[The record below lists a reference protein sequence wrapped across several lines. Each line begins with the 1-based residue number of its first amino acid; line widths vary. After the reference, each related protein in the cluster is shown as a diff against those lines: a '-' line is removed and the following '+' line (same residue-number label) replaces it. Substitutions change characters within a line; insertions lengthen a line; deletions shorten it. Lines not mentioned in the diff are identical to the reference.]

1 MWMQF
6 CSKRRYLL
14 LGAERV
20 EDVCRLFV
28 ALPVDESRAD
38 VKGFDVTALKATDP
52 QVYEKA
58 QQLSFPCVVQV
69 ISVEIDDG
77 RGTMCQHIED
87 LELIAPLD
95 LQRETHDDKPI
106 DD

>member
-1 MWMQF
+1 MLMQF

-20 EDVCRLFV
+20 EDAYRLLV
-28 ALPVDESRAD
+28 ALPVDSSAD

-52 QVYEKA
+52 QVYAKA

-69 ISVEIDDG
+69 MSVEIDDG
-77 RGTMCQHIED
+77 RGTMHQCIED
-87 LELIAPLD
+87 LELVTPLD
-95 LQRETHDDKPI
+95 LQPEARYEKPI

>member
-52 QVYEKA
+52 QIYAKA

-69 ISVEIDDG
+69 MSVEVDDG
-77 RGTMCQHIED
+77 RGTMRQCIED
-87 LELIAPLD
+87 LELIMPLD
-95 LQRETHDDKPI
+95 LQSEARYEKSI